1 MPFRRQVMTLH
12 ILGWNA
18 HWAAQQDALARPDT
32 RPARVLQQARTRPLV
47 HDGEA
52 EIAAILPGR
61 AHADPDAEWPVV
73 GDWVAIRG
81 GGADDLAVIEAV
93 LPRRTAFARKV
104 PGAVTREQ
112 VLVANLDVLF
122 IVTGLDGDF
131 NLRRLERFVSQAW
144 ASGATPV
151 VLLNKADAC
160 DDVDGRQLA
169 AELVA
174 PGVDVLP
181 LSARSGE
188 GVDALAPYLAPGRTV
203 ALVGSSGVGK
213 STLVNRLLGYE
224 RMATG
229 GVREDDSRG
238 RHTTS
243 HRELVPLP
251 GGGLLIDTP
260 GLREVQLWDA
270 GDGIAHAFSEIEGL
284 ASGCRYRD
292 CAHVHEPGCAVREA
306 VESGGLAADRYESYL
321 KLQREA
327 AYLDARQEESTR
339 QRERQQGKEMSQRIR
354 EIERYHPKRRGRDR

>member
-32 RPARVLQQARTRPLV
+32 RPARVLQQARTRTLV

-52 EIAAILPGR
+52 GIAAILPGR

-81 GGADDLAVIEAV
+81 GGADDLAVIEAI

-112 VLVANLDVLF
+112 VLAANLDVLF
-122 IVTGLDGDF
+122 IVSGLDGDF

-144 ASGATPV
+144 AGGATPV

-160 DDVDGRQLA
+160 DDVDGRRLA
-169 AELVA
+169 VELAA

-188 GVDALAPYLAPGRTV
+188 GVDALTPYLAPGRTV

-224 RMATG
+224 RMANG
-229 GVREDDSRG
+229 MPHPSRREGAGAAFRREAP
-238 RHTTS
+238 RH
-243 HRELVPLP
+243 RVPLP
-251 GGGLLIDTP
+251 
-260 GLREVQLWDA
+260 
-270 GDGIAHAFSEIEGL
+270 
-284 ASGCRYRD
+284 
-292 CAHVHEPGCAVREA
+292 
-306 VESGGLAADRYESYL
+306 
-321 KLQREA
+321 
-327 AYLDARQEESTR
+327 
-339 QRERQQGKEMSQRIR
+339 
-354 EIERYHPKRRGRDR
+354 